1 MTFCIYLSLYTHS
14 HTRINIQNYRYP
26 LSRKMGAKGSVMS
39 STGGGVPPQIIC
51 IGGENFHA
59 KVSMLKETPL
69 GKVLSEHE
77 LAYFSTFFTLE
88 TLAPHCHVSMCAG
101 ELLVVGEGEVQVYV
115 IQSGLD
121 TKTGEHRFILC
132 TKRKGDLI
140 WVPTVTRLAKQ
151 KSNMEQQIQQPQQ
164 QKQEVAARVLDGDA
178 AGATAEGNNSNSNN
192 STGPFAS
199 TPTTTATGT
208 TNITATAT
216 SAPTGAGKH
225 KNLYNLLDT
234 TFIDSVYGATLLK
247 VRRA

>member
-1 MTFCIYLSLYTHS
+1 L
-14 HTRINIQNYRYP
+14 
-26 LSRKMGAKGSVMS
+26 
-39 STGGGVPPQIIC
+39 
-51 IGGENFHA
+51 GGENFQA

-88 TLAPHCHVSMCAG
+88 TLAPHCHVPMCAG

-151 KSNMEQQIQQPQQ
+151 KSNVDQHIPQQ
-164 QKQEVAARVLDGDA
+164 QQEQEQEQEVAAPGGLDSDA
-178 AGATAEGNNSNSNN
+178 AAAAAAAAEGNNSSSSNN
-192 STGPFAS
+192 TITTG
-199 TPTTTATGT
+199 TTTGTNTNTTTTTATG
-208 TNITATAT
+208 
-216 SAPTGAGKH
+216 APTGAGKH

-247 VRRA
+247 VRGTCVYVYVYISIYPTST